1 MDTRLQKLILI
12 LILVIGS
19 FATMK
24 VVKADDCI
32 TDGLTVCFDAH
43 QNAFQIEA
51 HANLKILV
59 PNEKYG
65 QAVVAYWD
73 WYHPEKAGIVTYE
86 LASESAGTQD
96 VLFLT
101 QTQAGAMHASLYPLD
116 PILTKNIDL
125 EKVTALNAD
134 HLTYLPIAAD
144 GFAFVVN
151 KTRLEILGI
160 ALDDE
165 NQDGLI
171 DAVDSFE
178 KIFEL
183 KPLWDSLD
191 VNTLPISLNEPYSFY
206 PFLTAGGFSL
216 YESMD
221 ALKPG
226 FDTEAFRQSLLFIE
240 KLSNMNL
247 NHSETNT
254 SDTYPWLLDDVLIND
269 SFMFT
274 IAGSWQDL
282 GASDAAAISEWAVSK
297 FPTYQEKE
305 LSPMVKT
312 SGYSINKNTF
322 YPSAAHELVR
332 ILKSIKGFQLL
343 ADNTKLTPLANDE
356 VLKYLTFEDAHRRD
370 LAKAYQSSVGEPVIA
385 FPSNPKHLAMDLVY
399 HMDMMGIM
407 RALWDKTITVD
418 EAQAQMIAESDRII
432 GELNVKEETPN
443 DSK

>member
-59 PNEKYG
+59 PNETYG
-65 QAVVAYWD
+65 QAVVEYWD
-73 WYHPEKAGIVTYE
+73 WYHPERAGIVTYE
-86 LASESAGTQD
+86 LASESAGNQD
-96 VLFLT
+96 VLFLN
-101 QTQAGAMHASLYPLD
+101 QTQAGALHASLYPLD

-125 EKVTALNAD
+125 DEVTALNAD
-134 HLTYLPIAAD
+134 VLNYLPIAAE

-151 KTRLEILGI
+151 KTRLEILGV

-165 NQDGLI
+165 NEDGLI

-183 KPLWDSLD
+183 KPLWDSLE
-191 VNTLPISLNEPYSFY
+191 VNILPISLNEPYSFY

-216 YESMD
+216 FSSMD

-226 FDTEAFRQSLLFIE
+226 FDSEEFRQGLLFIE

-247 NHSETNT
+247 NHSETNS
-254 SDTYPWLLDDVLIND
+254 SDTYTWMLDDVLIND

-282 GASDAAAISEWAVSK
+282 GANDAAAISEWTVSK
-297 FPTYQEKE
+297 FPTYMEKE
-305 LSPMVKT
+305 FSPMVKT
-312 SGYSINKNTF
+312 SGLSINKNTF

-343 ADNTKLTPLANDE
+343 ADNTKMIPLANDE
-356 VLKYLTFEDAHRRD
+356 VLKYLTFEDAHRRE

-385 FPSNPKHLAMDLVY
+385 FPSNQEHLAMDLVY

-407 RALWDKTITVD
+407 RALWDKTITVE

-443 DSK
+443 DAE